1 MRVNPGVHRRRQF
14 TVIPPL
20 LVLARTSLSTSE
32 SIVRSMP
39 QRRREREA
47 GLVDR
52 GSEYLTHLVWTGA
65 RDRLSTTLNE
75 SYV

>member
-1 MRVNPGVHRRRQF
+1 MRVNPGVHHRRQF

-47 GLVDR
+47 GL
-52 GSEYLTHLVWTGA
+52 HP
-65 RDRLSTTLNE
+65 LN
-75 SYV
+75 